1 MRQARFLILQHKY
14 LEAIEAGDK
23 AAALRCLRT
32 ELAPLRT
39 NAADLRRLAGA
50 CRDCPFLIK
59 LELLGVCSRSWPNK
73 PACSI
78 TS

>member
-1 MRQARFLILQHKY
+1 MSQARFLILQHKY

-50 CRDCPFLIK
+50 CHD
-59 LELLGVCSRSWPNK
+59 
-73 PACSI
+73 
-78 TS
+78 

>member
-1 MRQARFLILQHKY
+1 MCQARFLILQHKY

-23 AAALRCLRT
+23 ARALRCLRT

-50 CRDCPFLIK
+50 HR
-59 LELLGVCSRSWPNK
+59 GVRVY
-73 PACSI
+73 A
-78 TS
+78 

>member
-1 MRQARFLILQHKY
+1 MLVWVQARFLILQHKY

-23 AAALRCLRT
+23 ARALRCLRT

-50 CRDCPFLIK
+50 AQNVISVTAAHRA
-59 LELLGVCSRSWPNK
+59 
-73 PACSI
+73 ACSQR
-78 TS
+78 SRQASALYG

>member
-1 MRQARFLILQHKY
+1 MWQARFLILQHKY

-50 CRDCPFLIK
+50 CHEFQCLSK
-59 LELLGVCSRSWPNK
+59 LVLLGVCSRSC
-73 PACSI
+73 A
-78 TS
+78 